1 MSSCTY
7 CTWLD
12 TWPDIPLTS
21 RPASPSES
29 SSSHRLRSLLQH
41 DDTRRHGMILDE
53 SSLGL
58 GFSMDDS
65 SNDYLMDYPD
75 EWPDYDDLVTWRGP
89 PPAYEEDEV
98 PVQSRAHW
106 RARPEI
112 YGRKRSRCSSL
123 TEQVANLVRVDSVV
137 SATEAVVKGVGEVG
151 KKALDLPRAV
161 GGFKKALE
169 AKRAKKKL
177 EWLGKRKYL

>member
-1 MSSCTY
+1 
-7 CTWLD
+7 
-12 TWPDIPLTS
+12 
-21 RPASPSES
+21 
-29 SSSHRLRSLLQH
+29 
-41 DDTRRHGMILDE
+41 MILDE
-53 SSLGL
+53 NSLGL

-98 PVQSRAHW
+98 PVQPRAHW
-106 RARPEI
+106 RVRPEI

-123 TEQVANLVRVDSVV
+123 TEQMANLVRVDSVV

-177 EWLGKRKYL
+177 AWLGKRKYL